1 MIKFIVDRLDKTSTQ
16 VTTIETRVMTK
27 LMQVDKNKESC
38 EKNKTE
44 IDRMNKILKELEE
57 KSITVEDDLSELKSD
72 LEAARMNIIL
82 SNDRQKKMK
91 ASIEEH
97 EK

>member
-1 MIKFIVDRLDKTSTQ
+1 
-16 VTTIETRVMTK
+16 
-27 LMQVDKNKESC
+27 
-38 EKNKTE
+38 
-44 IDRMNKILKELEE
+44 MNKILKELEE